1 MKWQGRR
8 KSSNVEDRRGQS
20 GSSRGIGGFSPMLLA
35 PLIKLL
41 FSKTGLI
48 IVGLFLLFSFITGN
62 NPLNLLGNLVGGGGS
77 PGITTDSSYQG
88 TEEENKLAEF
98 SATILASTEDVWNGM
113 LDNYRE
119 PTLVLFTG
127 YVSSACGSASSATGP
142 FYCPGDEK
150 LYLDLSFFRDMERQ
164 LNAPGDFAQAYVIA
178 HEVGHHIQKLMGIT
192 AKVDNLRGQ
201 LSEAEFNKYSVR
213 LELQA
218 DFLAGVWA
226 NRSQKMTQM
235 MESGDLEEALNAAYA
250 IGDDR
255 LQKQSTGR
263 VVPDSFTH
271 GTSEQRIRWF
281 KKGFETGDISQGDTF
296 NANPL

>member
-1 MKWQGRR
+1 MKWRGKRQ
-8 KSSNVEDRRGQS
+8 SSNVDDRRGQS
-20 GSSRGIGGFSPMLLA
+20 SSGGGFGGFSPMLLA
-35 PLIKLL
+35 PLIRIL
-41 FSKTGLI
+41 FSKVGLI
-48 IVGLFLLFSFITGN
+48 IVGLVLVFSFVTGN
-62 NPLNLLGNLVGGGGS
+62 NPLTFIGDFLGGNSQNV
-77 PGITTDSSYQG
+77 SSQPYQG
-88 TEEENKLAEF
+88 TEEENREAAF
-98 SATILASTEDVWNGM
+98 SATILASTEDVWNKV

-127 YVSSACGSASSATGP
+127 SVSSACGYASSATGP

-150 LYLDLSFFRDMERQ
+150 LYLDLSFFKDMEKQ
-164 LNAPGDFAQAYVIA
+164 MNAPGDFAQAYVIA

-192 AKVDNLRGQ
+192 AKVDKLRGQ
-201 LSEAEFNKYSVR
+201 LSETEFNKYSVR

-226 NRSQKMTQM
+226 NRSQNRSQM
-235 MESGDLEEALNAAYA
+235 MEEGDLEEALNAANA

-255 LQKQSTGR
+255 LQRQSTGR

-296 NANPL
+296 NAESL

>member
-8 KSSNVEDRRGQS
+8 QSSNVDDQRGRSSS
-20 GSSRGIGGFSPMLLA
+20 GRGIGGFSPMLLG
-35 PLIKLL
+35 PIIKLL
-41 FSKTGLI
+41 FSKVGLI
-48 IVGLFLLFSFITGN
+48 IVGLFLVFSFVTGN
-62 NPLNLLGNLVGGGGS
+62 NPITLISNLFLGGGGQTVS
-77 PGITTDSSYQG
+77 TG
-88 TEEENKLAEF
+88 TYEGTAEENELADF
-98 SATILASTEDVWNGM
+98 SAVILASTEDVWNNT
-113 LDNYRE
+113 LENYRE

-150 LYLDLSFFRDMERQ
+150 LYLDLSFFEDMEKRM
-164 LNAPGDFAQAYVIA
+164 NAPGDFAQAYVIA
-178 HEVGHHIQKLMGIT
+178 HEVGHHIQKLMGT
-192 AKVDNLRGQ
+192 TDKLNRLRGQ
-201 LSEAEFNKYSVR
+201 LSETEYNKYSVR

-226 NRSQKMTQM
+226 NRSKQM
-235 MESGDLEEALNAAYA
+235 MESGDLQEALNAANA

-271 GTSEQRIRWF
+271 GTSAQRMRWF
-281 KKGFETGDISQGDTF
+281 KKGYETGDVSQGDTF
-296 NANPL
+296 SAESL